1 MKHTMTRIL
10 FSAFL
15 FSLSFLL
22 SAQYGNGRYTFVF
35 LNTNPNKAEISKAA
49 VDSLQ
54 TGHMNN
60 INRLVKERKM
70 IAAGP
75 FFTGGGVFLFDTNVE
90 ETKAI
95 LNSDPAI
102 AADRYILEV
111 FAVDPIPHNAVNK
124 TLCTLWDKNEADVE
138 MAMNY
143 YFVRYKPNK
152 ENENVAAVKTNRF
165 TENLIKSVSKK
176 NGQNTI
182 IGALNLNGNEG
193 QLIFYQSDIE
203 GGMEADF
210 AAHELVKKG
219 LMTYEHSQIY
229 FPKGVFCEN

>member
-1 MKHTMTRIL
+1 MKRLYFLLIL
-10 FSAFL
+10 FCIS
-15 FSLSFLL
+15 FSL

-54 TGHMNN
+54 AGHLNN
-60 INRLVKERKM
+60 INRLVKEKKM

-75 FFTGGGVFLFDTNVE
+75 FFTGGGVFLFDTDME
-90 ETKAI
+90 ETQAI

-111 FAVDPIPHNAVNK
+111 FSTDPIPHNAVKK

-152 ENENVAAVKTNRF
+152 ADENVAAVKTNRF
-165 TENLIKSVSKK
+165 TENLIKAVSKK
-176 NGQNTI
+176 SGQSTI
-182 IGALNLNGNEG
+182 IGALNLNDNEG

-229 FPKGVFCEN
+229 FPKGVFCEVK

>member
-1 MKHTMTRIL
+1 MTRIL

-152 ENENVAAVKTNRF
+152 ENEDIAAVKTNRF

-182 IGALNLNGNEG
+182 IGALNLNDNEG

>member
-1 MKHTMTRIL
+1 MTRIL
-10 FSAFL
+10 LTAFI
-15 FSLSFLL
+15 FCLSFSL

-35 LNTNPNKAEISKAA
+35 LNTNPNKAEISQAA
-49 VDSLQ
+49 IDSLQ

-60 INRLVKERKM
+60 INRLVKDKKM

-90 ETKAI
+90 ETKTI

-111 FAVDPIPHNAVNK
+111 FSTDPIPHNAVKK

-143 YFVRYKPNK
+143 YFVRYKSNK
-152 ENENVAAVKTNRF
+152 ENEDIAAVKTNRF
-165 TENLIKSVSKK
+165 TENLIRSVSHKS
-176 NGQNTI
+176 GQNTI
-182 IGALNLNGNEG
+182 IGALNLNENEG
-193 QLIFYQSDIE
+193 QLIFYQSNIE
-203 GGMEADF
+203 GGIEADF

>member
-1 MKHTMTRIL
+1 MKRIL
-10 FSAFL
+10 LSTLLFCISFS
-15 FSLSFLL
+15 L
-22 SAQYGNGRYTFVF
+22 SAQYGNGRYTVVF
-35 LNTNPNKAEISKAA
+35 LNTNPNKAEISQAA
-49 VDSLQ
+49 IDSLQ

-75 FFTGGGVFLFDTNVE
+75 FYTGGGVFLFDTNME
-90 ETKAI
+90 ETKSI

-111 FAVDPIPHNAVNK
+111 FSTDPIPHNDVKK

-152 ENENVAAVKTNRF
+152 EDENVAAVKTNRF
-165 TENLIKSVSKK
+165 TENLIRSVSKK

-182 IGALNLNGNEG
+182 IGALNLNNDEG
-193 QLIFYQSDIE
+193 QLVFYQSDIE
-203 GGMEADF
+203 EGMEAAF
-210 AAHELVKKG
+210 ATHELVQKG

-229 FPKGVFCEN
+229 FPKGVFCEVK

>member
-1 MKHTMTRIL
+1 MKRYLLSALL
-10 FSAFL
+10 FC
-15 FSLSFLL
+15 LSFTL

-152 ENENVAAVKTNRF
+152 ENEDIAAVKTNRF
-165 TENLIKSVSKK
+165 TENLIKSISKK
-176 NGQNTI
+176 HGRNTI
-182 IGALNLNGNEG
+182 IGALNLNDNEG

-210 AAHELVKKG
+210 ATHELVKKG

>member
-1 MKHTMTRIL
+1 MKHTTTRIL

-75 FFTGGGVFLFDTNVE
+75 FFTGGGVFLFDTNLE

-152 ENENVAAVKTNRF
+152 ENEDIAAVKTNRF

-182 IGALNLNGNEG
+182 IGALNLNDNEG

>member
-152 ENENVAAVKTNRF
+152 ENEDIAAVKTNRF

-182 IGALNLNGNEG
+182 IGALNLNDNEG